1 MNKIFTFLLIFLC
14 TNLFAQ
20 NKFEL
25 GYYID
30 QSGNKFEG
38 EISEMKLDNFPE
50 EFILKNGNQQTKVV
64 TSSVREIKYGASIFE
79 IKKFQYDPTVR
90 NEISNLSKERKLNFV
105 ETSNFVQLIVD
116 GEYKLYRY
124 LKNGISTFFYENSNK
139 EMVTLAYKKYLIS
152 NSTIGEN
159 NDFRVQ
165 LWNNVKNSKYP
176 SLDSYSYLKYRVDDL
191 EDYFKQVNGIT
202 FKREKKDKVVF
213 NFFVGYSSSFMDI
226 DFLQNIPGE
235 SYNHVTV
242 MPEIEY
248 ILNKNITNITSFYF
262 NVKYRSIKAN
272 YEEVYV
278 RENWHHTVDYQSLYF
293 SLGVKQYFL
302 SSEKNKFY
310 GKLGLGYDTPIKAEI
325 TSPPASWILNPI
337 YMDQASAGINVGL
350 GFKLYNSFL
359 IEIDYDYI
367 FNTTYVNKN
376 TSINFK
382 VGYSF

>member
-14 TNLFAQ
+14 TNLLAQ

-38 EISEMKLDNFPE
+38 EISEIKLDNFPE
-50 EFILKNGNQQTKVV
+50 EFILKNGNQQTKVK
-64 TSSVREIKYGASIFE
+64 TSSAREIKYGASVFIM
-79 IKKFQYDPTVR
+79 KKFQYDPIVR

-139 EMVTLAYKKYLIS
+139 EMVTLAYKKYLKS
-152 NSTIGEN
+152 NSTISEN

-235 SYNHVTV
+235 SYNHITV

-248 ILNKNITNITSFYF
+248 ILNKNITNTTSFYF
-262 NVKYRSIKAN
+262 NVKYRSIKAD

-278 RENWHHTVDYQSLYF
+278 RENWHHTLDYQSLYF

-302 SSEKNKFY
+302 SSDKNKFY

-337 YMDQASAGINVGL
+337 YIDQASAGINVGL

-376 TSINFK
+376 TSVNFK

>member
-1 MNKIFTFLLIFLC
+1 MKQIFTLLLLFLFSSS
-14 TNLFAQ
+14 FAQ
-20 NKFEL
+20 KFEL

-30 QSGNKFEG
+30 QSGNRFEG
-38 EISEMKLDNFPE
+38 EISEIKLDNFPE
-50 EFILKNGNQQTKVV
+50 EFILKNGNQQTKIK
-64 TSSVREIKYGASIFE
+64 TGSVSEIKYGTLIFE
-79 IKKFQYDPTVR
+79 KKKFQYDPTIR
-90 NEISNLSKERKLNFV
+90 FEIGNLNNSRGLNLI
-105 ETSNFVQLIVD
+105 EEYGFVQLLVD

-124 LKNGISTFFYENSNK
+124 IKNGVSTFFFEKSNG
-139 EMVTLAYKKYLIS
+139 EMVTLAYKKYLRSSGSIS
-152 NSTIGEN
+152 EN
-159 NDFRVQ
+159 NDFRAQ
-165 LWNNVKNSKYP
+165 LWNNVKNSKYS
-176 SLDSYSYLKYRVDDL
+176 SLDNYSFLKYRVDDL
-191 EDYFKQVNGIT
+191 EDYFKGANGIT

-213 NFFVGYSSSFMDI
+213 NFFVGYSISTMDI

-235 SYNHVTV
+235 SYNHITV

-248 ILNKNITNITSFYF
+248 ILNKNMANSTSFYF

-337 YMDQASAGINVGL
+337 YMDQAGAGINAGL
-350 GFKLYNSFL
+350 GFKLHNSFL
-359 IEIDYDYI
+359 IEIDYDYN
-367 FNTTYVNKN
+367 FSTTYVDKF
-376 TSINFK
+376 TSLNFK